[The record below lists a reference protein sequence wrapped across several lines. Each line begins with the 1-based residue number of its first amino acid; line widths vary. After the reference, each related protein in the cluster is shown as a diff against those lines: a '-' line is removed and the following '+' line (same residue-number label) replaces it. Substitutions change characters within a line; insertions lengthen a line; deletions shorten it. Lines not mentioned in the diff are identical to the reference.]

1 MQIPKS
7 VREAYF
13 MLEEVKREQN
23 VLKTREEGL
32 TRYLSDALKDGPVDG
47 IMMKEFTRSS
57 RSWVKVVEAVKK
69 ELPEN
74 ARVLIERYR
83 DEYTKESK
91 QVRFSEV
98 PKE

>member
-1 MQIPKS
+1 MKVPKS
-7 VREAYF
+7 VSDAYF

-32 TRYLSDALKDGPVDG
+32 KRYLKDALKDGPVEG
-47 IMMKEFTRSS
+47 IMMNEFTRSS
-57 RSWVKVVEAVKK
+57 TSWAKVVEAVKK

-74 ARVLIERYR
+74 ERVLIERYR
-83 DEYTKESK
+83 DEYTKEST

-98 PKE
+98 PNE